1 LQENSSCEDYEDLE
15 VTMDEI
21 YRTYPII
28 TANDR
33 AIPSFPHPTI
43 EDKFILLT
51 PGAVGTWGR
60 ELVSFPML

>member
-1 LQENSSCEDYEDLE
+1 
-15 VTMDEI
+15 MDEI